1 MRSLPT
7 YHILATIVFLLSA
20 FLLQAQDPT
29 RFQEEVDSIVALN
42 QSVDR
47 SNLILFTGSSSIR
60 MWDLRKSFPNHNV
73 VNLGFGGSEMSDLL
87 FYVDKV
93 IISFAPKQVFIY
105 EGDNDISFGR
115 TTQEILSTADSIL
128 HRIRRKLPDTEII
141 CISAKPSLARWNLKE
156 KYETFNRKLEA
167 WTKERKQVRYAD
179 VWSFMLDSEGNVRKD
194 IFIVDG
200 LHLNEKGY
208 SIWTRV
214 LAKYLSSKP
223 Q

>member
-1 MRSLPT
+1 MRPLPT
-7 YHILATIVFLLSA
+7 YRILAPIVFLLSA
-20 FLLQAQDPT
+20 SVLQAQDPA
-29 RFQEEVDSIVALN
+29 RFQKEVDSIVALN

-60 MWDLRKSFPNHNV
+60 MWDLKTSFPNHNV

-93 IISFAPKQVFIY
+93 ILSFKPKLVFIY

-115 TTQEILSTADSIL
+115 TTQEILSTADSIV
-128 HRIRRKLPDTEII
+128 HRIRRKLPNTEII
-141 CISAKPSLARWNLKE
+141 FISAKPSPARWNLKE
-156 KYETFNRKLEA
+156 KYQTFNRKLEA
-167 WTKERKQVRYAD
+167 WTKERQRVRYAD
-179 VWSFMLDSEGNVRKD
+179 VWSSMLDIEGNVRKD

-214 LAKYLSSKP
+214 LAKYLPSKP